1 MFSMTL
7 KIKMRGLA
15 EASRKNLIS
24 MLKSEN
30 HNLLIIVRLTAK
42 ARSLRMRIKIKKRM
56 RPN

>member
-1 MFSMTL
+1 MTL

>member
-1 MFSMTL
+1 MTL

-30 HNLLIIVRLTAK
+30 NNLLIIVRPTAR
-42 ARSLRMRIKIKKRM
+42 ARSLRMIIKMKSRM

>member
-30 HNLLIIVRLTAK
+30 NNLLIIVRPTAR
-42 ARSLRMRIKIKKRM
+42 ARSLRMIIKMKSRM